1 MLVVSPMTH
10 AASSAPSQAPL
21 PPSVSGW
28 GSAAGGFGKAEG
40 ERGQTVCRSLGGEP
54 HEGENDRGRYIGA
67 VIG

>member
-54 HEGENDRGRYIGA
+54 HEESRTTGEGISEL
-67 VIG
+67 